1 MIWLEDQKI
10 LKVKHITGKNKSIY
24 SNVFK
29 NDYKKIIDNYVD
41 GKRKEKDIL
50 DKLRLIK
57 GLKFMKKIRIFIK
70 IVQILKIK

>member
-1 MIWLEDQKI
+1 MVGRSKNLEGKTY
-10 LKVKHITGKNKSIY
+10 ITGKNKSIY